1 MPQYHSAKVD
11 RFDIYAKPKNN
22 LLKWLPYFVG
32 DRVKFDLQIIDP
44 NALMDSTSLH
54 LFEIFNGEEKT
65 LKKFERVTINGD
77 WNSIIGNRI
86 DREGDVI
93 YKLGVSSKSS
103 SAQTIFSA
111 HASNKDRWSMGC
123 AGLIVGGVVTF
134 IVTIASGILL
144 GILEIDKMWHIINP
158 FWK

>member
-1 MPQYHSAKVD
+1 MPQYHDAKSD
-11 RFDIYAKPKNN
+11 RFEISIKPKRN

-32 DRVKFDLQIIDP
+32 DRVSFKLQMTDP
-44 NALMDSTSLH
+44 TSLMDSSTLH

-65 LKKFERVTINGD
+65 LKKFERTAINGT
-77 WNSIIGNRI
+77 WNNIVGNPI

-93 YKLGVSSKSS
+93 YKLGGSSKSS

-111 HASNKDRWSMGC
+111 HASNKDRWSIGC
-123 AGLIVGGVVTF
+123 AGLIIGGVVTF
-134 IVTIASGILL
+134 IITVASGIIL